1 MWRPLG
7 LIASAGLIGCS
18 SLAIFA
24 PRESCSLGK
33 QRSLS
38 VVDTLGTLGVELS
51 LVEYDKGPDDI
62 HWLVRVKGEG
72 DDLTSVHLNLRTPG
86 QPDRMILDL
95 TREDSDPG
103 PDLLVGD
110 VGAFTDGDSMA
121 ELIDVIRSGLTYISV
136 QLGGNP
142 GRTLRYDITHT
153 EYEDWAKVCGLD

>member
-7 LIASAGLIGCS
+7 LLASAGVLGCA
-18 SLAIFA
+18 SLA
-24 PRESCSLGK
+24 PHESCTLGR

-38 VVDTLGTLGVELS
+38 VVDTLGTPSVQLS
-51 LVEYDKGPDDI
+51 LVEYDKGPDDMQ
-62 HWLVRVKGEG
+62 WVVRVKGQ

-103 PDLLVGD
+103 PDLIVSD

-121 ELIDVIRSGLTYISV
+121 NLISEVRSGLTYISV
-136 QLGGNP
+136 QLGDT
-142 GRTLRYDITHT
+142 TLRYDITNP
-153 EYEDWAKVCGLD
+153 EFSDWDQVCGLD